1 MKNIVLICCL
11 IALCGCDSDI
21 FGGRKRVD
29 LDRQKWE
36 YEKEEEKIN
45 RQKWEA
51 EQKENK
57 EFERRQ
63 IEMDRIERKEKRELS
78 KFEQKAQIDILIPEI
93 EYKLAMASNDFV
105 NAVEQYKKIE
115 DDIRVFNNICNVIAQ
130 SNKVCEA
137 NSKKNKQ
144 EYFSAPEKTRMFLKH
159 PEVNRMMLEYCNT
172 NIEYIAENFTDRI
185 NQQLK
190 LYYKL
195 NRQLERNKD
204 KFRKETDHIDSELIA
219 EQDKQNRFVE
229 SKLNP
234 LRHEKSR
241 LENRLNSLKKQV
253 SLGSG
258 SIANGLGRSGIES
271 KKREITQ
278 IESQLRMIND
288 KIFNMELHH
297 RQNRISKM
305 ESTVRKTYDNA
316 ITDRND
322 ADNTAIKD
330 NVHYR
335 MIADISLTVE
345 NDLVGKLNSILSS
358 ERNRLRLTI
367 PELQKKM
374 SHMKVFMHQLK
385 TANLP
390 LDVIL
395 RTKEKIDGLN
405 M

>member
-1 MKNIVLICCL
+1 MKNIVLICCM

-29 LDRQKWE
+29 LDRQ
-36 YEKEEEKIN
+36 I
-45 RQKWEA
+45 WEA
-51 EQKENK
+51 EQKERKVLQK
-57 EFERRQ
+57 ELKVLQ
-63 IEMDRIERKEKRELS
+63 KERKVLELA
-78 KFEQKAQIDILIPEI
+78 ERKAQIDILIPEI

-115 DDIRVFNNICNVIAQ
+115 NDIRVFNNICNVIAQ

-137 NSKKNKQ
+137 NSKKNKH

-195 NRQLERNKD
+195 KRELERNKK
-204 KFRKETDHIDSELIA
+204 KFREITNNIDNELIS
-219 EQDKQNRFVE
+219 EQEKQNRLIM

-234 LRHEKSR
+234 LRTEKSR
-241 LENRLNSLKKQV
+241 LEKRLNSLKNQI

-258 SIANGLGRSGIES
+258 SIVNGLGRSGIES
-271 KKREITQ
+271 KKREINK
-278 IESQLRMIND
+278 IESDLKIIND
-288 KIFNMELHH
+288 KIFNAELHY
-297 RQNRISKM
+297 RQNKISKL
-305 ESTVRKTYDNA
+305 ESNVRKTYDNA
-316 ITDRND
+316 ITDKND
-322 ADNTAIKD
+322 ADNNAMSD

-345 NDLVGKLNSILSS
+345 NDLVGKLNSTLSS
-358 ERNRLRLTI
+358 ERNRLRLSI
-367 PELQKKM
+367 PDLQKKM
-374 SHMKVFMHQLK
+374 SYMKVFMHQLK

-395 RTKEKIDGLN
+395 KTKEKIDGLN